1 LKPCMDLATNLDM
14 VSKEVRWLC
23 ALSQN
28 LLWDR
33 PGMEQKIY
41 FWKHSY
47 YTFNVPWLI
56 HALWYLINSGTIL
69 LSISMF
75 LSSSSWLIESTR
87 SESSV
92 MNVTVFLRVVS
103 ILPITIWWPY
113 FSSAC
118 RAFGT
123 RSFSSVSS

>member
-41 FWKHSY
+41 F
-47 YTFNVPWLI
+47 
-56 HALWYLINSGTIL
+56 
-69 LSISMF
+69 
-75 LSSSSWLIESTR
+75 
-87 SESSV
+87 
-92 MNVTVFLRVVS
+92 
-103 ILPITIWWPY
+103 
-113 FSSAC
+113 
-118 RAFGT
+118 
-123 RSFSSVSS
+123 